1 MTDVHFDSGFERK
14 LYAILDPTEANYH
27 PSDCRLYYSIES
39 RYEPDF
45 VVWNDDGT
53 TTYVEAK
60 GRFRDASEPRK
71 YKAVRDGLKPTE
83 ELVFILQNPNKPYL
97 HAAKEKVDGTKT
109 TIGEWCD
116 NNNFTWYTAETLP
129 EHWRR
134 KL

>member
-27 PSDCRLYYSIES
+27 PDDCKLYYTVTSG
-39 RYEPDF
+39 YEPDW

-60 GRFRDASEPRK
+60 GRFRDATEARK
-71 YKAVRDGLKPTE
+71 YRAVRDSLKQTE
-83 ELVFILQNPNKPYL
+83 ELVFIFQNPNVAMPNTSKRR
-97 HAAKEKVDGTKT
+97 DGTKYS
-109 TIGEWCD
+109 ISEWAD
-116 NNNFTWYTAETLP
+116 KYNFAWYTAETLP

>member
-27 PSDCRLYYSIES
+27 PDNCKLYYTVTSG
-39 RYEPDF
+39 YEPDW

-53 TTYVEAK
+53 TIYGEAK
-60 GRFRDASEPRK
+60 GRFRDAAEARK
-71 YKAVRDGLKPTE
+71 YRAVRDSLKPTE
-83 ELVFILQNPNKPYL
+83 ELVFIFQNP
-97 HAAKEKVDGTKT
+97 KVPMPNAGKRRDGTKHS
-109 TIGEWCD
+109 ISEWAD
-116 NNNFTWYTAETLP
+116 KYNFTWYTAETLP

>member
-14 LYAILDPTEANYH
+14 LYAILDPLEANYH
-27 PSDCRLYYSIES
+27 PDNCKLYYTVTSG
-39 RYEPDF
+39 YEPDW

-60 GRFRDASEPRK
+60 GRFRDATEARK
-71 YKAVRDGLKPTE
+71 YRAVRDSLKPTE
-83 ELVFILQNPNKPYL
+83 ELVFIFQNP
-97 HAAKEKVDGTKT
+97 KVPMPNAGKRRDGTKHS
-109 TIGEWCD
+109 ISEWAD
-116 NNNFTWYTAETLP
+116 KYNFTWFTAETLP

>member
-27 PSDCRLYYSIES
+27 PDNCKLYYTVTSG
-39 RYEPDF
+39 YEPDW

-60 GRFRDASEPRK
+60 GRFRDATEARK
-71 YKAVRDGLKPTE
+71 YRAVRDSLKPTE
-83 ELVFILQNPNKPYL
+83 ELVFIFQNP
-97 HAAKEKVDGTKT
+97 KVPMPNAGKRRDGTKHS
-109 TIGEWCD
+109 ISEWAD
-116 NNNFTWYTAETLP
+116 KYNFTWYTAETLP

>member
-14 LYAILDPTEANYH
+14 LYAILDPLEANYH
-27 PSDCRLYYSIES
+27 PDNCKLYYTVTSG
-39 RYEPDF
+39 YEPDW

-60 GRFRDASEPRK
+60 GRFRDATEARK
-71 YKAVRDGLKPTE
+71 YRAVRDSLKPTE
-83 ELVFILQNPNKPYL
+83 ELVFIFQNP
-97 HAAKEKVDGTKT
+97 KVPMPNAGKRRDGTKHS
-109 TIGEWCD
+109 ISEWAD
-116 NNNFTWYTAETLP
+116 KYDFTWYTAETLP

>member
-27 PSDCRLYYSIES
+27 PDDCRLYYSIES
-39 RYEPDF
+39 RYEPDW

-60 GRFRDASEPRK
+60 GRFRDATEARK
-71 YKAVRDGLKPTE
+71 YRAVRDSLKPTE
-83 ELVFILQNPNKPYL
+83 ELVFIFQNPSVAMPNAGKRR
-97 HAAKEKVDGTKT
+97 DGTKHS
-109 TIGEWCD
+109 ISEWAD
-116 NNNFTWYTAETLP
+116 KYDFTWYTAETLP